1 MTTDEILQ
9 DLLTGVPED
18 YDTSDGSFFY
28 DTFAPVAEWL
38 YYLRSMLENL
48 EDNAFALTAVGEY
61 LDRKVA
67 EQGLTRKAAAYAS
80 GTVRIYGNH
89 GEVVQTG
96 AKVASDS
103 LLFAVDE
110 GASIPETG
118 YVDLTATCL
127 TAGTVGNV
135 AVGEINRF
143 PVTLPGL
150 SSVENITA
158 FSGGYDEETDADL
171 LERYIEKVSRPNVSG
186 NKYHYIEW
194 AKEVT
199 GVGDAQC
206 IPLWDGAGTVKV
218 VIIDSDNQPASD
230 ELVAE
235 VAAYIE
241 ENRPVGAEVTV
252 VSADALEI
260 YISVTLDASGNGNL
274 RSDIETVISEYLS
287 DTAFNKSY
295 VSYAKIGGLILSVDG
310 VNDYTDL
317 TLNGGTENISLSDG
331 VIPVLSEVIIA

>member
-1 MTTDEILQ
+1 MTLRTA
-9 DLLTGVPED
+9 P
-18 YDTSDGSFFY
+18 FFY
-28 DTFAPVAEWL
+28 DTFSPVAEWL
-38 YYLRSMLENL
+38 YYLQSMLETL

-61 LDRKVA
+61 LDRKTA
-67 EQGLTRKAAAYAS
+67 EQGLTRKAAEYAS
-80 GTVRIYGNH
+80 GTIRIYGNR

-110 GASIPETG
+110 GASIPEAG

-127 TAGTVGNV
+127 TAGAVGNV

-206 IPLWDGAGTVKV
+206 IPLWNGAGTVKV

-260 YISVTLDASGNGNL
+260 SVEITLDADGNDNL
-274 RSDIETVISEYLS
+274 QEDIENAISEYLS
-287 DTAFNKSY
+287 DVALNKSY

-310 VNDYTDL
+310 VDDYTDL
-317 TLNGGTENISLSDG
+317 TVNGGTENISLSDG
-331 VIPVLSEVIIA
+331 VIPVLSEVVIS